1 MNPSTEDILK
11 AIEEVNAE
19 KIIILPNNK
28 NIFMAAD
35 QAAEVSELPVVV
47 VPSKTVSQGMTAMLA
62 FNELN
67 DLDTNKAEMMNELS
81 NVVSGQVTNAV
92 RDTDIDGISIKKDDF
107 MGIIEGKIK
116 VSQPDRKQV
125 TIETLK
131 QMISE
136 DSEIVTILLGEDG
149 DKDEADEIAAE
160 IENLFEDVEVE
171 VHDGQQPVYPYIL
184 SVE

>member
-1 MNPSTEDILK
+1 
-11 AIEEVNAE
+11 
-19 KIIILPNNK
+19 
-28 NIFMAAD
+28 MAAD

-47 VPSKTVSQGMTAMLA
+47 IPSKTVSQGMTAMLA

-67 DLDTNKAEMMNELS
+67 DLDTNKSEMMSELA

-92 RDTDIDGISIKKDDF
+92 RDTEINGMIIKKNDF
-107 MGIIEGKIK
+107 MGIIEGDIK
-116 VSQPDRKQV
+116 VSQSNRKDV

-149 DKDEADEIAAE
+149 DENEAAEIAAE
-160 IENLFEDVEVE
+160 IEKLFEEVEVE
-171 VHDGQQPVYPYIL
+171 IHDGQQPVYPYIL